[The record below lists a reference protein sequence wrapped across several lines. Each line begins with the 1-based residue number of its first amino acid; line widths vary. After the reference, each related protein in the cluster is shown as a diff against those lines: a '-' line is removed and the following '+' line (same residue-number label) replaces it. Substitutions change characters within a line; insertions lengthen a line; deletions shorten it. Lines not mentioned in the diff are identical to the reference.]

1 MAKVTG
7 KFQITLPKAL
17 VEQCGIRVGDEL
29 ELRAIGRSIHIDRR
43 TTPDGSQRRRDR
55 LALFDR
61 ATTRQRSRERA
72 RPLARTGSRGWTRE
86 ELYARGRT
94 R

>member
-7 KFQITLPKAL
+7 KFQITLPKAA
-17 VEQCGIRVGDEL
+17 VDECGIKVGDTL
-29 ELRAIGRSIHIDRR
+29 EVRVRAGDLHIVRPAATGADDIRR
-43 TTPDGSQRRRDR
+43 ER
-55 LALFDR
+55 LAHFDR
-61 ATTRQRSRERA
+61 ATRRQRDRA
-72 RPLARTGSRGWTRE
+72 ASPRGRTRGWTRE